1 MMMKVSLLLV
11 ALTATTCTQAFVV
24 KPVTTKSKS
33 TGMMLLA
40 QQQQMRRSSRP
51 GTTTTTSLQSFLA
64 DLFSP
69 KNKVKEQKLPPP
81 KPVFEKVVIDPD
93 FRVAALFLTGGIL
106 LDLVPYAQLT
116 IGPFLTLLGLL
127 FLVQTFRIRFVF
139 DEEGAF
145 ELKTASSSSS
155 NGSSGD
161 LGSSGENRIVGGA
174 NRWDTE
180 TIINYDF
187 FPKGWIDGP
196 VGPILVYFKETQTP
210 SDSWDEGP
218 GKLANDPDK
227 IASGAAVPGQVHFFP
242 AVCNT
247 RQMRDEFDKRNCRK
261 I

>member
-1 MMMKVSLLLV
+1 MMMKASLLAV
-11 ALTATTCTQAFVV
+11 ALLTATTCTHAFVV
-24 KPVTTKSKS
+24 KPATKS
-33 TGMMLLA
+33 TGMILA
-40 QQQQMRRSSRP
+40 KQQQQQMGRRRP
-51 GTTTTTSLQSFLA
+51 ATHLQSFLT

-69 KNKVKEQKLPPP
+69 KTKKVKEPVR
-81 KPVFEKVVIDPD
+81 PVFDPVVIDPD
-93 FRVAALFLTGGIL
+93 FRVAALFLSTGVL
-106 LDLVPYAQLT
+106 LDFVPYAQLT
-116 IGPFLTLLGLL
+116 VGPLLTLLGLL

-145 ELKTASSSSS
+145 ELKTSSSKGTSED
-155 NGSSGD
+155 D
-161 LGSSGENRIVGGA
+161 LGDSGENRIVGGA

-210 SDSWDEGP
+210 NESWNEGP

-227 IASGAAVPGQVHFFP
+227 IASGAAAPGQVHFFP
-242 AVCNT
+242 AVCNA
-247 RQMRDEFDKRNCRK
+247 QQIRDEFAKRNCRK

>member
-1 MMMKVSLLLV
+1 MMMKVSLLAV
-11 ALTATTCTQAFVV
+11 ALTATTSHAFVV
-24 KPVTTKSKS
+24 SPATKQTLSS
-33 TGMMLLA
+33 TPTGMMA
-40 QQQQMRRSSRP
+40 QQQQMRRP
-51 GTTTTTSLQSFLA
+51 TTSLQSFLT

-69 KNKVKEQKLPPP
+69 KTKVAKAPP

-93 FRVAALFLTGGIL
+93 FRVAALFLTSGIL

-116 IGPFLTLLGLL
+116 IGPIFTLLGLL

-145 ELKTASSSSS
+145 ELKTSSSSE
-155 NGSSGD
+155 D

-227 IASGAAVPGQVHFFP
+227 IASGAAAPGQVHFFP
-242 AVCNT
+242 AVCNAK
-247 RQMRDEFDKRNCRK
+247 QIRDEFDKRNCRK

>member
-1 MMMKVSLLLV
+1 MMMKTNLSAFLAV

-24 KPVTTKSKS
+24 KPATLSSTTSKS
-33 TGMMLLA
+33 TGMLT
-40 QQQQMRRSSRP
+40 QQQQMGRR
-51 GTTTTTSLQSFLA
+51 TTTSLQSFLT

-69 KNKVKEQKLPPP
+69 KAKKVKEPP

-93 FRVAALFLTGGIL
+93 FRVAALFLTSGIL

-116 IGPFLTLLGLL
+116 IGPVFTLLGLL

-145 ELKTASSSSS
+145 ELKTSSSTPDS
-155 NGSSGD
+155 D

-242 AVCNT
+242 AVCNAQQI
-247 RQMRDEFDKRNCRK
+247 RAEFAKRNCRK